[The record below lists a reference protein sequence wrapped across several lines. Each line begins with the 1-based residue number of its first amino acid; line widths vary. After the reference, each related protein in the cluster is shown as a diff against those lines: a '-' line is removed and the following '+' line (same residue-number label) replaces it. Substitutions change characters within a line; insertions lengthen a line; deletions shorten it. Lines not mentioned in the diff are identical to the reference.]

1 MLWIALVDRIGSGLW
16 ASVSV
21 LYFTYVT
28 GLSVAE
34 VGTLVAVSGAIG
46 IAAGLDLGL
55 DLARDLVLVVL
66 EELLGLVDEL
76 LALV

>member
-28 GLSVAE
+28 GLSAAQ
-34 VGTLVAVSGAIG
+34 VGTLAAVSGAIG
-46 IAAGLDLGL
+46 IAGAPS
-55 DLARDLVLVVL
+55 A
-66 EELLGLVDEL
+66 
-76 LALV
+76 AASPTACPSPAS